1 MLVLGEGSKDKD
13 PKDKRSSLAFPAGAW
28 LCAEGAGCWE
38 AGLLRRLRRPALGF
52 GAAIPVPL
60 LVLAAGFLR
69 SERGA
74 FVFMF
79 ILIFSPGL
87 MDKSLLRPAN
97 CFPCFSLSSCVKNQ
111 NNLEV
116 EGLSLLLNPSPAK
129 ACFFVFIFSIRR
141 TKYRL
146 LSYVASYAGGPC
158 TAQGRSQM
166 ASQWLCPSQE

>member
-13 PKDKRSSLAFPAGAW
+13 PKDKRSSLAFSAGAW

-38 AGLLRRLRRPALGF
+38 AGLLRRLRRPAPAF

-60 LVLAAGFLR
+60 LVLAGFLR

-87 MDKSLLRPAN
+87 MDKSLLGPARS
-97 CFPCFSLSSCVKNQ
+97 CFPCFSLSSCVEK
-111 NNLEV
+111 
-116 EGLSLLLNPSPAK
+116 S
-129 ACFFVFIFSIRR
+129 
-141 TKYRL
+141 
-146 LSYVASYAGGPC
+146 
-158 TAQGRSQM
+158 
-166 ASQWLCPSQE
+166 